1 LDTKRMLGIFIGIV
15 VILIL
20 GFGITIYVILNPSQ
34 KDNVKNNEKVEVVVI
49 HSDSPYITNLKDS
62 NSYLKVDI
70 SIEVNN
76 SKDAELLKDDMYKV
90 RDKIIKI
97 LRNVSEDDMKQ
108 SDIQEKLKIQIKQ
121 ELQKDL
127 KIDTINGIYFNEFV
141 VQ

>member
-1 LDTKRMLGIFIGIV
+1 MDTKRMLGIFIGIV

>member
-70 SIEVNN
+70 SIEVKD
-76 SKDAELLKDDMYKV
+76 SKDAELLKNDMYKV

-108 SDIQEKLKIQIKQ
+108 SDIQEKLKNQIKQ
-121 ELQKDL
+121 DLQKDL

>member
-1 LDTKRMLGIFIGIV
+1 MDTKRMLGIFIGIV

-20 GFGITIYVILNPSQ
+20 GFGITIYVIFNPSQ

-70 SIEVNN
+70 SIEVKD

>member
-1 LDTKRMLGIFIGIV
+1 
-15 VILIL
+15 
-20 GFGITIYVILNPSQ
+20 
-34 KDNVKNNEKVEVVVI
+34 
-49 HSDSPYITNLKDS
+49 
-62 NSYLKVDI
+62 VDI

>member
-1 LDTKRMLGIFIGIV
+1 M
-15 VILIL
+15 
-20 GFGITIYVILNPSQ
+20 
-34 KDNVKNNEKVEVVVI
+34 
-49 HSDSPYITNLKDS
+49 
-62 NSYLKVDI
+62 DI